1 MTSELPHCSRGEIW
15 LLDWNP
21 RRGSEPGVR
30 AGLRLALT
38 RGSKGGPREQSEQAV
53 PPYEAGGFRPGIIVQ
68 SDLGNHAIGA
78 RTTIMVPL
86 TTQGRAYAF
95 YVPVPKA
102 KENGLPADSWANAT
116 QVFTVDK
123 SRLAKRLGKA
133 TPAQMKAL
141 AVVVTAVFD
150 L

>member
-1 MTSELPHCSRGEIW
+1 MTGDLLPCSRGEIW

-21 RRGSEPGVR
+21 RRGSE
-30 AGLRLALT
+30 
-38 RGSKGGPREQSEQAV
+38 QD
-53 PPYEAGGFRPGIIVQ
+53 GFRPGIIVQ
-68 SDLGNHAIGA
+68 SDLGNHADGA
-78 RTTIMVPL
+78 RTTVVVPL

-95 YVPVPKA
+95 YIPVPKS
-102 KENGLPADSWANAT
+102 KENNLPADSWANAT

-141 AVVVTAVFD
+141 ARALQAV
-150 L
+150 LEL

>member
-1 MTSELPHCSRGEIW
+1 MTREQLPRCSRGEIW

-21 RRGSEPGVR
+21 RRGSE
-30 AGLRLALT
+30 
-38 RGSKGGPREQSEQAV
+38 Q
-53 PPYEAGGFRPGIIVQ
+53 GGFRPGLIIQ
-68 SDLGNHAIGA
+68 SDLGNHAEGA
-78 RTTIMVPL
+78 RTTIVVPL

-123 SRLAKRLGKA
+123 SRLAKRLGKV
-133 TPAQMKAL
+133 TPDQMKAL
-141 AVVVTAVFD
+141 AMAIQAVLD
-150 L
+150 I